1 MITTTPVETLAAE
14 YRRDVSPA
22 LLNLLEQRDWPA
34 ARQYALKAAAAAEAK
49 NDVGDMLR
57 AGDDLER
64 FNEFAIAGRLLAKGG
79 RVVAGTVGVE
89 WDGTDLPD
97 KTLLVEQRIR
107 HVGNLIATARL
118 AALASKHV
126 GRCIVLTD
134 PRLIPLLAR
143 SFPSLDLR
151 AKGIC
156 DEAVRA
162 EADVV
167 AGFETL
173 MQHLVPD
180 AATLAAS
187 FSPLRPDPTLV
198 LTFRERYRPAGSREP
213 VVGIAWASD
222 NKGKDLPPLE
232 SWAPLLREVP
242 ARLISLQYGDVEADV
257 ARFREL
263 GTAVW
268 SDPDV
273 DSLRDLDTFAAQ
285 VASLDAVVAISN
297 TAVHMA
303 GALRIPTIVVLD
315 DRFQLIWPV
324 GENQTP
330 WYPDVVLVRKQSR
343 DWTEALRE
351 VQSRLL
357 AKLALAPK

>member
-1 MITTTPVETLAAE
+1 VITATPAETLPTE
-14 YRRDVSPA
+14 YRRDASPT
-22 LLNLLEQRDWPA
+22 LLNLVEQRDWLA
-34 ARQYALKAAAAAEAK
+34 ARQFALEAAAVAEAR
-49 NDVGDMLR
+49 NDVGGMLR

-89 WDGTDLPD
+89 WDGTDLPG

-118 AALASKHV
+118 AALTSKHV

-134 PRLIPLLAR
+134 PRLVPLLVR
-143 SFPSLDLR
+143 SFPSLDIR

-156 DEAVRA
+156 DEAIRA

-167 AGFETL
+167 ASFESL
-173 MQHLVPD
+173 MEHLVPD

-187 FSPLRPDPTLV
+187 FSPLRPDASLV
-198 LTFRERYRPAGSREP
+198 RTFRERYRPAGSQEP

-242 ARLISLQYGDVEADV
+242 ARFVSLQYGDVGADL
-257 ARFREL
+257 ARFQEL
-263 GTAVW
+263 GPAPW
-268 SDPDV
+268 SDPAV
-273 DSLRDLDTFAAQ
+273 DSLRDLEAFAAQ

-315 DRFQLIWPV
+315 DRFHLIWPV
-324 GENQTP
+324 GENHTP

-343 DWTEALRE
+343 DWTETLRE

-357 AKLALAPK
+357 TKLGLAP